1 MDGNFALM
9 RSEAINFR
17 VEKSSK
23 NWISTG
29 VSGEG
34 LLQTFEGCGLVWI
47 APTQGVYENLVHSE
61 ITQLFNQKGVSNTK
75 TK

>member
-9 RSEAINFR
+9 RNEAINFK

-23 NWISTG
+23 NWLSTG

-34 LLQTFEGCGLVWI
+34 LLQTFEGSGFVWI
-47 APTQGVYENLVHSE
+47 APTQGVYDNLAHRNLTE
-61 ITQLFNQKGVSNTK
+61 MFNQKGVSNTR